1 MCARGGFEISMT
13 WKDKKLQKLT
23 ILSKN
28 GGETTLINGEKS
40 KEIALKKG
48 KQIESVW
55 WFFSDFYY
63 KILLIY

>member
-1 MCARGGFEISMT
+1 LCARGGFEISMT

-40 KEIALKKG
+40 KKIALKKENRLRLFG
-48 KQIESVW
+48 DFLVIFITK
-55 WFFSDFYY
+55 FF
-63 KILLIY
+63 